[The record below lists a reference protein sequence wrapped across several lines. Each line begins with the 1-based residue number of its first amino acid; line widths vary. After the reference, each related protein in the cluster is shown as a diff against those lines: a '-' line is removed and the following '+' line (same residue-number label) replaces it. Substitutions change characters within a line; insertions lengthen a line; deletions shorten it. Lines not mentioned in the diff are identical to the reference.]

1 MSSSMGRDPGLTA
14 EKGHAAA
21 GAASEFD
28 VTTPSHSGAEDAG
41 EAMDSVAA
49 SGVSARTRFV
59 RRGLNSSPAYMFAV
73 LAVLFIVFSIMSP
86 DTFPTHANVKNLIV
100 DTSIFLV
107 MSVGMTY
114 VMVAAGFDLSIGSV
128 LVFAGICAVK
138 TMSWVGGQT
147 YWTALAGL
155 IAAVVGGTAWG
166 LFNGFCVTRL
176 RVPALIT
183 TLGTLGAALGIA
195 NLMTNG
201 NDIAVSQKSMIK
213 LQISDQLG
221 LPWIVWLSAVVVLI
235 GGAVLRYTRFGRHTY
250 VIGSNDEAAR
260 RAGINVSRHL
270 VKLYALSG
278 ALAGLAGM
286 MSLVRFSTT
295 TISGHSQDALT
306 VITGVIL
313 GGTSLYGGY
322 GVVLGTVIGIFIP
335 TVLQNGLVVEN
346 VQPFWQNV
354 AIGFI
359 LIGAVYLDQLKRRA
373 RDKA

>member
-1 MSSSMGRDPGLTA
+1 MSMIERDPAVST
-14 EKGHAAA
+14 EKGHAAGNA
-21 GAASEFD
+21 PSEFAINTPTD
-28 VTTPSHSGAEDAG
+28 EAGPAGDAVDAVT
-41 EAMDSVAA
+41 A
-49 SGVSARTRFV
+49 SGISARRRFIM
-59 RRGLNSSPAYMFAV
+59 RGLNSSPAYMFAV
-73 LAVLFIVFSIMSP
+73 LVAMFVTFSVLSP
-86 DTFPTHANVKNLIV
+86 DTFPTSANVKNLVV

-107 MSVGMTY
+107 MAVGMTY

-138 TMSWVGGQT
+138 TMNWVGGQG
-147 YWTALAGL
+147 YGTAFAGL
-155 IAAVVGGTAWG
+155 VAAVVGGVAWG

-195 NLMTNG
+195 NLMTDG
-201 NDIAVSQKSMIK
+201 NDIAVSQRAMIK
-213 LQISDQLG
+213 LQITEKLG
-221 LPWIVWLSAVVVLI
+221 FPWIVWLSLAVVLI
-235 GGAVLRYTRFGRHTY
+235 GGAILRFTRFGRHTY

-260 RAGINVSRHL
+260 RAGINVNAHL
-270 VKLYALSG
+270 VKLYAISG

-295 TISGHSQDALT
+295 TIGGHSQDALT

-335 TVLQNGLVVEN
+335 TVLQNGLIVEE

-359 LIGAVYLDQLKRRA
+359 LIAAVYLDQLKRRA
-373 RDKA
+373 RDRA

>member
-1 MSSSMGRDPGLTA
+1 MSTVEGNPEVESERGY
-14 EKGHAAA
+14 
-21 GAASEFD
+21 AASVAPAEAAI
-28 VTTPSHSGAEDAG
+28 TTPSGGDAVD
-41 EAMDSVAA
+41 AVSA
-49 SGVSARTRFV
+49 SGISDRRRFV
-59 RRGLNSSPAYMFAV
+59 LRGLNSSPAYMFGV
-73 LAVLFIVFSIMSP
+73 LLALFVVFSLLAP
-86 DTFPTHANVKNLIV
+86 TTFPTQANVKNLVV

-107 MSVGMTY
+107 MAVGMTY

-128 LVFAGICAVK
+128 LVFSGICAVK
-138 TMSWVGGQT
+138 TMALVGGQG
-147 YWTALAGL
+147 YGTALVGLVVAVAAGIL
-155 IAAVVGGTAWG
+155 WG

-195 NLMTNG
+195 NLMTDG
-201 NDIAVSQKSMIK
+201 NDISVAQQAMIK
-213 LQISDQLG
+213 LQISNVLG
-221 LPWIVWLSAVVVLI
+221 FPWIVWVSLVVVLI

-260 RAGINVSRHL
+260 RAGINVNRHL
-270 VKLYALSG
+270 VQLYAISG

-295 TISGHSQDALT
+295 TIGGHSQDALT

-335 TVLQNGLVVEN
+335 TVLQNGLVTQD

-359 LIGAVYLDQLKRRA
+359 LIAAVYLDQLKRRA
-373 RDKA
+373 RDRA

>member
-1 MSSSMGRDPGLTA
+1 MSMIERDPELSH
-14 EKGHAAA
+14 EKGHAAGSA
-21 GAASEFD
+21 PSEFAI
-28 VTTPSHSGAEDAG
+28 TTPTTPAG
-41 EAMDSVAA
+41 DEAGDAMDAVAA
-49 SGVSARTRFV
+49 SGVSARRRFV
-59 RRGLNSSPAYMFAV
+59 RRGLSSSPAYMFAV
-73 LAVLFIVFSIMSP
+73 LAVLFLVFSLMSP
-86 DTFPTHANVKNLIV
+86 STFPTQANVKNLIV

-128 LVFAGICAVK
+128 LVFSGICAVK
-138 TMSWVGGQT
+138 TMSWVGGQG
-147 YWTALAGL
+147 YGTALAGL
-155 IAAVVGGTAWG
+155 AAAIIGGVAWG

-183 TLGTLGAALGIA
+183 TLGSLGAALGIA

-201 NDIAVSQKSMIK
+201 NDISVSQKAMIK
-213 LQISDQLG
+213 LQIDDQLG
-221 LPWIVWLSAVVVLI
+221 FPWIVWLSLVVVVI

-260 RAGINVSRHL
+260 RAGINVNAHL
-270 VKLYALSG
+270 VKLYAISG

-295 TISGHSQDALT
+295 TIGGHSQDALT

-322 GVVLGTVIGIFIP
+322 GVILGTVIGIFIP

-373 RDKA
+373 RDRS